1 MPALY
6 ELLSKTSRTFALAIP
21 LLPEPTQSTVCL
33 SYLLFR
39 VADTLEDAKTWSRAA
54 RLEALAE
61 WGELLVE
68 FDARRA
74 RAAKARW
81 IAAEATRDDG
91 YRELLDEVPHV
102 LNELSRLAQQAQR
115 IVCEHALRTVQGM
128 RSTLEG
134 ADVAGNIRIESLE
147 QLRSYCYIAAGI
159 VGELLTALFVRDFPV
174 LERVRPALV
183 ENQVAFGEGLQ
194 LVNIL
199 KDAAQDAREGR
210 VYLPESVRRTAIIEL
225 ARADLVRARCY
236 IDALRAGG
244 APPGLCAFTGLSAEL
259 AEATLVRIEED
270 GPGAKVARADVMR
283 MYARYRLAASES
295 VAADHSAIAHSGK

>member
-39 VADTLEDAKTWSRAA
+39 VADTLEDAKTWPRAA

-61 WGELLVE
+61 WGELLVA
-68 FDARRA
+68 FDAQRA
-74 RAAKARW
+74 RKAKARW

-102 LNELSRLAQQAQR
+102 LGELSRLAPQAQR
-115 IVCEHALRTVQGM
+115 IVCEHALRTVHGM
-128 RSTLEG
+128 RSTLER
-134 ADVAGNIRIESLE
+134 ADVAGNVHIESLE

-159 VGELLTALFVRDFPV
+159 VGELLTALFIRDFPV
-174 LERVRPALV
+174 LERVRPTLV
-183 ENQVAFGEGLQ
+183 EHQAAFGEGLQ

-210 VYLPESVRRTAIIEL
+210 VYLPETAARTAIIEL
-225 ARADLVRARCY
+225 ARADLVRARSY
-236 IDALRAGG
+236 IDALRSGG
-244 APPGLCAFTGLSAEL
+244 APPGLSAFTGLSAEL

-270 GPGAKVARADVMR
+270 GPGAKVSRADVMR
-283 MYARYRLAASES
+283 MYARYRLAASEP